1 MVKQVAALFAIVA
14 VIAVGASPVVS
25 ANGGHNN
32 NVGKKIHLTLEK
44 DWVVDEDPD
53 DLFDEDDVEVD
64 FDVKVYRDNQFVYD
78 VSIDEGDS
86 FEVKK
91 HDFIKIEEDVT
102 NLPDECEYTAEGL
115 ETGIWVDDD
124 HHTHTVVNTVTC
136 DEEDEDD
143 EESPVVNEE
152 KKTTTPQVKSTS
164 TTKTEKQVV
173 APVGGVDAG
182 VGGAGSA
189 GVAAG
194 LFTSALTAGVGIAAR
209 KRATMN
215 Q

>member
-1 MVKQVAALFAIVA
+1 MVKQIAALVAIVA
-14 VIAVGASPVVS
+14 VVTVGTSPVVN
-25 ANGGHNN
+25 AHGGHNN

-44 DWVVDEDPD
+44 DWVVADDPD
-53 DLFDEDDVEVD
+53 DLFDKDDVEVD

-91 HDFIKIEEDVT
+91 NDFIVIEEDVT
-102 NLPDECEYTAEGL
+102 NFPDECDYTAQGL
-115 ETGIWVDDD
+115 KTGIWVSDD

-143 EESPVVNEE
+143 EEPAETEEE
-152 KKTTTPQVKSTS
+152 KTS
-164 TTKTEKQVV
+164 TPKVSSAVTTKSDKKQVV

-182 VGGAGSA
+182 AGGAGSA

-194 LFTSALTAGVGIAAR
+194 LFTSVMAAGAGVVAR
-209 KRATMN
+209 KRALLK
-215 Q
+215 